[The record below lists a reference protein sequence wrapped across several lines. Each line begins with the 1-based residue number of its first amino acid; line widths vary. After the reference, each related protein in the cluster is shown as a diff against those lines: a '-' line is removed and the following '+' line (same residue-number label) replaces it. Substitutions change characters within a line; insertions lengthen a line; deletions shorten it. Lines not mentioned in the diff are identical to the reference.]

1 MLNGYPVL
9 VEAQVIVAVQVKLIF
24 HIAGYIILY
33 IWYGIFMLHRAPIHT
48 YISCFCFQSGIYDR
62 GRGGKA
68 PQLCG
73 SWGRIATCGAS
84 CAAIFFTFSF
94 RNGVGDAAVERL
106 KKRVMANAEIRVHR
120 ACSHSDISERLLVL
134 VTVTD
139 FHSFRINF

>member
-1 MLNGYPVL
+1 M
-9 VEAQVIVAVQVKLIF
+9 
-24 HIAGYIILY
+24 
-33 IWYGIFMLHRAPIHT
+33 W
-48 YISCFCFQSGIYDR
+48 
-62 GRGGKA
+62 
-68 PQLCG
+68 QLGPHSHMWSELRCN
-73 SWGRIATCGAS
+73 
-84 CAAIFFTFSF
+84 FFTFSF